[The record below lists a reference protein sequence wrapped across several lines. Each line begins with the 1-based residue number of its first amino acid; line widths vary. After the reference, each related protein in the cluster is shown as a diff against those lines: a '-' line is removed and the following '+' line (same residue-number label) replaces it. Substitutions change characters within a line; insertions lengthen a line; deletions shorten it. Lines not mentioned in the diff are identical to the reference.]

1 MRELQ
6 IQPDSNPRQMDNSHR
21 RDDYD
26 GDDNDDDDDGVQ

>member
-21 RDDYD
+21 RDD
-26 GDDNDDDDDGVQ
+26 NDDDDDGVQ